1 MSHVEK
7 VTEDLIRHYNAHPE
21 FSDAAKEYIYKK
33 TEGVILSYYV
43 AGCIMNPNKR
53 TGRSDCLR
61 YNTMIRTLNPEIWNR
76 VSRKFRIYLWM
87 NRFGISYPMYEKML
101 HSEVYN
107 RLRHNHKIEKEN

>member
-53 TGRSDCLR
+53 TGRSELSSIQ
-61 YNTMIRTLNPEIWNR
+61 YKIRTLIPGNLEPRQQE
-76 VSRKFRIYLWM
+76 SSGF
-87 NRFGISYPMYEKML
+87 ISG
-101 HSEVYN
+101 
-107 RLRHNHKIEKEN
+107 